1 MDNPIEIDL
10 AHERSP
16 SLSDDDESLFCN
28 DNSQHANTQPNDN
41 QDNDRYIERN
51 STPGLQQDMVDS
63 STSDDVEWHD
73 SFQGGP
79 IEAGTNS
86 AQAHMVP
93 VRVSII
99 SASNEFLFSI
109 NISVIVNLIFV
120 V

>member
-1 MDNPIEIDL
+1 
-10 AHERSP
+10 
-16 SLSDDDESLFCN
+16 
-28 DNSQHANTQPNDN
+28 
-41 QDNDRYIERN
+41 
-51 STPGLQQDMVDS
+51 MVDS

-73 SFQGGP
+73 PFQSGP
-79 IEAGTNS
+79 IEVGTNS